1 MARDGPRGAGF
12 ATLRAVDI
20 AFAVVAAAL
29 LVLALYLV
37 LGPPDLARGA
47 LASILVLAGALV
59 ICVFALLFVRGLIH
73 GHFGALDR
81 LRGAIVTFAGNQN
94 AVMPVL
100 RSEEGGPEIRRLHG
114 ALTALSAR
122 EARDRAAPD
131 HRLQAVMATIRE
143 AILVVTEQGQVS
155 LVNYP
160 ARQLL
165 GAERVRVGTSAFAAL
180 KRDPLIAAMTRAART
195 AAPQDAEL
203 ETVEGQRLAA
213 RIVGLGEHGG
223 AVVSFPAE
231 TVEHRAEL
239 ECDLALHDLPP
250 PPPPITDATPLDD
263 LPVLVL
269 DTETTGLDVTQDR
282 IVSIGAVRLHGT
294 RIYRSISFDQLVHPG
309 RPIPPRS
316 TAVHG
321 ITDAMVAGSRH
332 FPAVFA
338 DLAPLLDG
346 TAIVGHNIPYDL
358 AMLRRECGLAEVSW
372 EEPPFLDTLVLV
384 AALDPRLLDLDLDGL
399 AAHFGVDVHGRHT
412 ALGDCLVTAEIY
424 ARLVPQLRDH
434 GVATYGEARAF
445 SLKAK
450 AILGQQKKSGW

>member
-1 MARDGPRGAGF
+1 MAQGGPRGAGF
-12 ATLRAVDI
+12 GTRRAVDI
-20 AFAVVAAAL
+20 AFALVAVAL
-29 LVLALYLV
+29 LVLAVYLV
-37 LGPPDLARGA
+37 LGPPDLARGSMA
-47 LASILVLAGALV
+47 TLLILFGIVAVSG
-59 ICVFALLFVRGLIH
+59 FALLFVRGLIH
-73 GHFGALDR
+73 VHFVALDR

-94 AVMPVL
+94 AVIPVM
-100 RSEEGGPEIRRLHG
+100 RGEGGGPEIRRLHG
-114 ALTALSAR
+114 ALTQLSAR

-165 GAERVRVGTSAFAAL
+165 GAERVRVGTSVFAAL
-180 KRDPLIAAMTRAART
+180 KRDPLIEAMKHAART
-195 AAPQDAEL
+195 AAPRDATL

-250 PPPPITDATPLDD
+250 PPPPIADETPLED

-294 RIYRSISFDQLVHPG
+294 RIYRSISFDRLVHPG

-358 AMLRRECGLAEVSW
+358 AMLRRECGLAEVPW

-384 AALDPRLLDLDLDGL
+384 AALDTRLLDLDLDGL

-424 ARLVPQLRDH
+424 ARLIPQLRDR
-434 GVATYGEARAF
+434 GVATYGAARTF
-445 SLKAK
+445 SQKAK
-450 AILGQQKKSGW
+450 AILDRQKKSGW